1 MGMGSGDAD
10 AMDDADATDDA
21 DARVQHEKLRA
32 GVAGA
37 VRAPLWV
44 FKSARAEESH

>member
-37 VRAPLWV
+37 GGAPLWV